1 MGDRK
6 EQTMNDLGFPDDV
19 LDDDPYDEAEDDSG
33 GIIQGLVIIV
43 LLFYFFFHDLILFRG
58 RNKHDSLRL

>member
-1 MGDRK
+1 
-6 EQTMNDLGFPDDV
+6 
-19 LDDDPYDEAEDDSG
+19 
-33 GIIQGLVIIV
+33 